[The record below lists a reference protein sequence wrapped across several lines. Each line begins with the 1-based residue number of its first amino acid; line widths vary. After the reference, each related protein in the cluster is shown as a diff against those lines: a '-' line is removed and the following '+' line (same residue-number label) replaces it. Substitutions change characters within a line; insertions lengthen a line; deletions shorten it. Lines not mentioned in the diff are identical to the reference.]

1 MSRAIQ
7 GFCLCPNVEA
17 TKSLKR
23 TWINLIISFSL
34 LLTRLGR
41 VLTIVIGH
49 RAARGLTLLQTDSDR
64 QCIGAP
70 TVVSVDLPNNS
81 RHASDGVPL
90 DFLFELPQPS
100 ALLLKLPAASL
111 AAV

>member
-1 MSRAIQ
+1 MSSAIQ

-34 LLTRLGR
+34 LRTRLG
-41 VLTIVIGH
+41 
-49 RAARGLTLLQTDSDR
+49 
-64 QCIGAP
+64 
-70 TVVSVDLPNNS
+70 VVSVDLPSNS